1 MGKSINVEVDKDKAL
16 EIIRNTVTSTTDTA
30 VIDAIMHLVTL
41 ADSYAAIMFRTC
53 VGMSLPVP
61 DYKEETAVYLKEGH
75 VSKYRWNT
83 EKSKEQGY
91 IDKNGLIPGKVIS
104 YNPFNDSYKVNFKFI
119 NSDDKEDTML
129 EEVSKYAIDSVIE
142 TLLPEDIF

>member
-1 MGKSINVEVDKDKAL
+1 MGKSINVEVDKDRAL

-30 VIDAIMHLVTL
+30 VIDAIMHLVSL

-61 DYKEETAVYLKEGH
+61 NYKEGTKVYLKEGH
-75 VSKYRWNT
+75 VSKFRWNT

-91 IDKNGLIPGKVIS
+91 IDKNGLIPASVIS
-104 YNPFNDSYKVNFKFI
+104 WNPFNESYKVSFKFI
-119 NSDDKEDTML
+119 NNNDAEDSML

-142 TLLPEDIF
+142 PLLPEDIF